1 MLASSNGAA
10 VTGIL
15 ATQATAY
22 WATAGATAPNT
33 YTVATTTWREEGG
46 GLYWLSVGSDEWATE
61 GGYSLQVKATGADTF
76 LAYVEVRDRL
86 LSETDDDVISL
97 TTGVTVKTLDTG
109 AIDAKAWATGG
120 LPAVAIATAAA
131 TFIADRAFA
140 ELATAHQE
148 AGSVGEAWVI
158 ARQVLAGYRVA
169 NTNSGAVTYLSLI
182 HIFTSSGGMR
192 AVLYNVQEYR
202 EATVGNAQSNP
213 LTTVGNPALQLVS
226 IRGELTSAWR
236 GATLDAELK
245 AAQGET
251 LPELKT
257 NDKVE
262 AAVSLDGGTRCV

>member
-1 MLASSNGAA
+1 MNLVVLEGKKATDRWYPVMLASSNGAA

-15 ATQATAY
+15 ATQVTAY

-76 LAYVEVRDRL
+76 LAYLEVRDRL
-86 LSETDDDVISL
+86 VSETDDDVISL
-97 TTGVTVKTLDTG
+97 TTGVRVTTLGTG
-109 AIDAKAWATGG
+109 VIDAKAWATGG

-169 NTNSGAVTYLSLI
+169 NTNSGAVTYYGADGTTPLI
-182 HIFTSSGGMR
+182 T
-192 AVLYNVQEYR
+192 LTKTQ
-202 EATVGNAQSNP
+202 ATASP
-213 LTTVGNPALQLVS
+213 TITVTPS
-226 IRGELTSAWR
+226 
-236 GATLDAELK
+236 
-245 AAQGET
+245 
-251 LPELKT
+251 
-257 NDKVE
+257 
-262 AAVSLDGGTRCV
+262 